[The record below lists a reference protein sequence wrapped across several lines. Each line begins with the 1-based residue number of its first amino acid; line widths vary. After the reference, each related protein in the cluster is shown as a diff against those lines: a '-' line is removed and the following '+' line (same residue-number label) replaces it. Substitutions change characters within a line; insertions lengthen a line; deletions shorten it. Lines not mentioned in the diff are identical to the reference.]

1 MYNYIDFDFNF
12 TFNKAMK
19 EKVPGDRGDLL
30 SARVSKILIAA
41 LYLSIYFFYIYICS
55 FTEAF
60 IIDKLFNNL
69 EFL

>member
-30 SARVSKILIAA
+30 SARVSEILIVAN
-41 LYLSIYFFYIYICS
+41 IK
-55 FTEAF
+55 TAF
-60 IIDKLFNNL
+60 KDVLNNIKVNL
-69 EFL
+69 R

>member
-30 SARVSKILIAA
+30 SAQVSEILIAA
-41 LYLSIYFFYIYICS
+41 LYFVPENQL
-55 FTEAF
+55 
-60 IIDKLFNNL
+60 
-69 EFL
+69 

>member
-30 SARVSKILIAA
+30 SAWVSKILIAA
-41 LYLSIYFFYIYICS
+41 LYTVGHMFTNMGNRRHS
-55 FTEAF
+55 FTG
-60 IIDKLFNNL
+60 
-69 EFL
+69 